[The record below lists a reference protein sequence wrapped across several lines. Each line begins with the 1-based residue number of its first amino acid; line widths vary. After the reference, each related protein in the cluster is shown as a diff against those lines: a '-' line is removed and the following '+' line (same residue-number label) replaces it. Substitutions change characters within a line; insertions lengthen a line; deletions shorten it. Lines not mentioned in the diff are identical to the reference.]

1 MFGLAAGLALLLI
14 TASMPSSPRPVQAAS
29 NCDVAAADTT
39 QDSEEQAFL
48 VAINNYRGQ
57 NSLGAL
63 TLNPSLTRAAT
74 WMSGDMAA
82 YNYFSHDDRFGRTF
96 DVRLGQCDVAR
107 AIWGE
112 NLAAWYDTGQSVFEG
127 WRGSPGHNANMLNG
141 AFKSIGIS
149 RVASTLPTAG
159 NTTPGW
165 YWSTDFSSE
174 VVAAPQPV
182 NTSCDTA
189 TIDVQ
194 PSRNI
199 GTARETFV
207 VSGRGNCPAAVYQ
220 FWAAKVDGPGVSL
233 LDPGIY
239 WQVGQFYSANN
250 TYNWSPPVPGYY
262 YVTFWVKN
270 PNMTPANGL
279 FDTYRALNLMVIN

>member
-1 MFGLAAGLALLLI
+1 MSGMVVGLALLLV
-14 TASMPSSPRPVQAAS
+14 TAAMPSSTPPVQAAT
-29 NCDVAAADTT
+29 NCDIAAADTA
-39 QDSEEQAFL
+39 QDAEEQAFL

-57 NSLGAL
+57 NGLAAL
-63 TLNPSLTRAAT
+63 TLSPTLTRAAT
-74 WMSGDMAA
+74 WMSADMAA

-96 DVRLGQCDVAR
+96 DVRIGQCDVTR
-107 AIWGE
+107 AAWGE
-112 NLAAWYDTGQSVFEG
+112 NIAAWYDTSASVFEA
-127 WRGSPGHNANMLNG
+127 WRNSPGHNANMLNG
-141 AFKSIGIS
+141 IYRSIGIS

-159 NTTPGW
+159 MTTPGW
-165 YWSTDFSSE
+165 YWTTDFSNE

-207 VSGRGNCPAAVYQ
+207 VKGFANCPAAVYQ
-220 FWAAKVDGPGVSL
+220 FWAAKVDGPGVAL
-233 LDPGIY
+233 LDPSIF
-239 WQVGQFYSANN
+239 WQVGQFYSASN

-270 PNMTPANGL
+270 PNLTPANGL